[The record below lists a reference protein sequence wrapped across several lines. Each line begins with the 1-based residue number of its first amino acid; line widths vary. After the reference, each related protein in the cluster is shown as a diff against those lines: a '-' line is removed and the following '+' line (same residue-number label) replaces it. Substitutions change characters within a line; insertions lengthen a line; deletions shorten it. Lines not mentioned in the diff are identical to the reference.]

1 MPSSVQVGL
10 PFEIPTESLKDKQL
24 PDLVEVQLVHF
35 EELILQGFISE
46 RLKDDIVISFEIFP
60 VVYVGLWVNKEH
72 VALIT
77 IL

>member
-1 MPSSVQVGL
+1 MPPSVQVCL

-24 PDLVEVQLVHF
+24 PDLVQVQLVHF
-35 EELILQGFISE
+35 EELIFQGFISE
-46 RLKDDIVISFEIFP
+46 RLKDYIVISFEIFP

-72 VALIT
+72 VTLIT